1 MSQSTRRDFLKRS
14 AGMAAAGTAA
24 PYFWSSV
31 QAQEPSKNDRPIMAS
46 IGVGG
51 QGTGIGRRA
60 SAFADVVACCDVD
73 RSHAER
79 FAGLFGGKPEIYS
92 DYRKLLDRK
101 DVEVVTVGTPDHWH
115 TAVSIAA
122 MKAGK
127 DLYCEK
133 PLTLTIDEG
142 KLLCNVLKET
152 GRVFQVGTQQRSEN
166 NAMFLKAIVLA
177 RSGRLGKSLTATCSI
192 GGAPTGGPFPTSDP
206 PPGLDWNFWLGQAP
220 KVDYTTER
228 CHGNFRW
235 WYEYSGGKMT
245 DWGAH
250 HLDIAQW
257 GLGYESS
264 GPIAVEG
271 EGRFP
276 NIPDDFDPVAFFD
289 GRVKLPNGYNTATQF
304 KITHTYENGS
314 KMIVQDGPDN
324 GVWFEGDQGR
334 IFVNRGRLTG
344 EPVENLSDADKEW
357 LDREVIK
364 LYKGKQPG
372 NHMKNFFECVKDRTQ
387 PISDVFTHHRTM
399 TACHLSNIAI
409 LLKRKLRWDP
419 VKQDFVGDD
428 QASALRSRRQ
438 REPYTIKA

>member
-101 DVEVVTVGTPDHWH
+101 DVEVVTIGTPDHWH

-142 KLLCNVLKET
+142 KLLCKVLTET

-206 PPGLDWNFWLGQAP
+206 PPELDWDFWLGQAP
-220 KVDYTTER
+220 KVDYTRER
-228 CHGNFRW
+228 CHGTFRW

-257 GLGYESS
+257 GLGYENS

-276 NIPDDFDPVAFFD
+276 NLPDDFDPVAFFD